1 MPVTDIQH
9 NQDQECPAS
18 RILARQPE
26 SLVVGGYRGWLHFAS
41 ERNAAHLREVR
52 SDYVRHL
59 GEHAGVA
66 AMSGLERLIGNLG
79 ACANCPLRFLCQG
92 SKHLCREECLMLG
105 LVSGL
110 QNGDEDAALLSAQ
123 FLSSPG
129 QAPELLS
136 AAAEFA
142 MTLKFAGQQLLPIH
156 AHTVGQFGGAT
167 RAPQPTLH

>member
-26 SLVVGGYRGWLHFAS
+26 NLVVGGYRGWLHFAS
-41 ERNAAHLREVR
+41 ERDVARLREVR

-59 GEHAGVA
+59 GEQAGTA
-66 AMSGLERLIGNLG
+66 AMRGLERLIGNLG
-79 ACANCPLRFLCQG
+79 ACAGCPLRFLCQG

-110 QNGDEDAALLSAQ
+110 QNGDEDAALLSAR
-123 FLSSPG
+123 FLSSPA

-156 AHTVGQFGGAT
+156 AHTVDQFGGAT